1 LEIGLTGVVILVE
14 VVSNT
19 KFSDLTLA
27 ATLVGFGIVD
37 YLLAPANGK
46 IQENR

>member
-1 LEIGLTGVVILVE
+1 MVILVE

-27 ATLVGFGIVD
+27 ATLVGFGMVD
-37 YLLAPANGK
+37 YLLTPATDTEEQVSKLGY
-46 IQENR
+46 